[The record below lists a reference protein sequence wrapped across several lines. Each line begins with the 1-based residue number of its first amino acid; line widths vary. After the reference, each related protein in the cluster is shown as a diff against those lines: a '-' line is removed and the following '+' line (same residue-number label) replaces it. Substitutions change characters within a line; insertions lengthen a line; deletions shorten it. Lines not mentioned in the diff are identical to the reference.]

1 MTKFF
6 RWCTLLAGLCCVVL
20 IPWSFFRAPHPL
32 DFSNGENVVRVVGAL
47 FVCAAL
53 CKIGVGALRDRQ
65 AIRSIPQAG
74 SRSANPLEYPL
85 GKPSESFARKLGKRP
100 LLVTAVVLLLC
111 SLPILFQI
119 VQAKAKGRDFNQGD
133 WVAIIV
139 GEFVVTIIVLIAW
152 FRAKRMYDK
161 YKS

>member
-74 SRSANPLEYPL
+74 SVTLRMGPMGQFRNPEINLL
-85 GKPSESFARKLGKRP
+85 NSRVAKKFGFGESRQLR
-100 LLVTAVVLLLC
+100 VVLDVFNIMNSNAATSISYLTG
-111 SLPILFQI
+111 STYDH
-119 VQAKAKGRDFNQGD
+119 VQGFVSPRVARIGADFS
-133 WVAIIV
+133 
-139 GEFVVTIIVLIAW
+139 F
-152 FRAKRMYDK
+152 
-161 YKS
+161 